1 MKEFKNMLFA
11 VDIGNTNIVLA
22 VHDGS
27 SWINIWRI
35 HTDIHKTSDEYF
47 VLLESLLNNSYSN
60 EYNITKAVISSVVPN
75 LNRALQKNVIRLFGI
90 EPIMINHDLN
100 TGLVRESIPVELG
113 SDLLCNLAQAHNLYP
128 NKDVMVIDFGT
139 ALTMSCVNKD
149 GEVVGVAI
157 TPGLITAVNALFGS
171 TAQLPQVQLKA
182 PIKAMGRSSDC
193 SIRAGIM
200 YGYSGLVESM
210 IVRTENELDTKLQ
223 VIATGGLSSTISP
236 LIDRI
241 DEVRKNHTLDGLVY
255 IASLN

>member
-1 MKEFKNMLFA
+1 MLFA

-22 VHDGS
+22 VHDGK

-35 HTDIHKTSDEYF
+35 HTDVHKTSDEYF
-47 VLLESLLNNSYSN
+47 VLLESLLNNFDSN
-60 EYNITKAVISSVVPN
+60 EYVIDKAVISSVVPN
-75 LNRALQKNVIRLFGI
+75 LNRALQKNVTRLFGI

-100 TGLVRESIPVELG
+100 TGLVKESIPLQLG
-113 SDLLCNLAQAHNLYP
+113 SDLLCNLAQAHHLYP

-139 ALTMSCVNKD
+139 ALTMSCVNKK
-149 GEVVGVAI
+149 GEVEGVAI

-182 PIKAMGRSSDC
+182 PVKAMGRTSDT
-193 SIRAGIM
+193 SIRSGIM
-200 YGYSGLVESM
+200 FGYSGLVESM
-210 IVRTENELDTKLQ
+210 ILRTEKELDTNLY

-236 LIDRI
+236 LIGRI
-241 DEVRKNHTLDGLVY
+241 DEVINEHTLNGLLY